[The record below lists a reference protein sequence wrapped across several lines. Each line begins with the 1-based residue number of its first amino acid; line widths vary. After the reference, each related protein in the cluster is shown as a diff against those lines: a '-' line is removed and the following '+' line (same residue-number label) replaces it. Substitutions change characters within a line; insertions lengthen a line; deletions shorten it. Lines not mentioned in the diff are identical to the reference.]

1 MSGTVQQPQS
11 LADAVQFLPGVG
23 PRRAKVFA
31 KLGVETVGD
40 LLEYLP
46 FRHECHEQRCVE
58 NLEEGIVATVTGQ
71 IERISSR
78 RGRRGATVSAML
90 LDNTGTCRL
99 SWFNAGW
106 MRDRLARGMVVRATG
121 KVTAYED
128 LAQLVNPRI
137 EVLGEDAELA
147 DDSAPAEFEGV
158 YPATAEL
165 SSRMIGRIIS
175 TNLDR
180 MLSGVQECHA
190 PEHLSRRNL
199 APRGWAL
206 SVIHRPRDPVD
217 VEAARHRLAY
227 DELLLMQLAV
237 TMARR
242 RHREGPAAQ
251 AMQCRAAIDERIR
264 RRFPFQ
270 LTSAQDRAI
279 AAIMTD
285 LGTAR
290 PMNRLLQGDVG
301 CGKTVVALYAALATV
316 ANRCQVALMA
326 PTELLA
332 EQHYRSITRYMKG
345 SRVRHAL
352 LVGRLRAAKRRETL
366 TRIAN
371 GELDI
376 VVGTHALIQKD
387 VRFDRLGLV
396 VVDEQHRFG
405 VRQRATI
412 RSKGPAPHYLVMTAT
427 PIPRT
432 LAMTVFGDL
441 DVTTIDELPPGRSKV
456 TTRIAGPHEH
466 PSTWQFVLSRL
477 ARGEQ
482 AFVVYPLIDESDK
495 LAFRAATTEYDR
507 LQKEV
512 FTGHTVGLLHGRMT
526 SEERDAGM
534 EDFVSRKTSV
544 LVATTVI
551 EVGID
556 VPNATCMVIEH
567 AERYGLSQLHQLR
580 GRIGRGRLPGHCFL
594 LTDSA
599 GGEWNER
606 LRSLAE
612 TTDGFRIAEEDLR
625 LRGPGEMLGTRQH
638 GLPDLRV
645 ADLVR
650 DVELLRQAQ
659 QDADEI
665 VRADPSLRETRHAAL
680 RGLLIS
686 RYRGRLNLLTVG

>member
-1 MSGTVQQPQS
+1 MQQQQS
-11 LADAVQFLPGVG
+11 LADAVQYLPGVG
-23 PRRAKVFA
+23 PRRAQILA
-31 KLGVETVGD
+31 KLGVATVGD

-46 FRHECHEQRCVE
+46 FRHECHQQRSIE
-58 NLEEGIVATVTGQ
+58 DLEEGLVATVTG
-71 IERISSR
+71 RINRVSSQL
-78 RGRRGATVSAML
+78 GRRGATVSATL

-137 EVLGEDAELA
+137 EVLGEDAGPA

-175 TNLDR
+175 ANLDR

-190 PEHLSRRNL
+190 PEHLSKRKL
-199 APRGWAL
+199 APRRWAL
-206 SVIHRPRDPVD
+206 SVIHRPRKPDD
-217 VEAARHRLAY
+217 VEAARRRLAY

-237 TMARR
+237 TLARL

-251 AMQCRAAIDERIR
+251 AMRCRAAIDERIR
-264 RRFPFQ
+264 RRFPFK
-270 LTSAQDRAI
+270 LTSGQDRAI
-279 AAIMTD
+279 AEIMAD
-285 LGTAR
+285 LGTTR

-332 EQHYRSITRYMKG
+332 EQHYRSITQYLKG

-352 LVGRLRAAKRRETL
+352 LVGGLRAAKRREIL
-366 TRIAN
+366 AGIA
-371 GELDI
+371 GGALDI

-441 DVTTIDELPPGRSKV
+441 DVTTIDELPPGRSKI
-456 TTRIAGPHEH
+456 TTRVAGPREH
-466 PSTWQFVLSRL
+466 QSTWRFVLSRV

-495 LAFRAATTEYDR
+495 MAFRAATTEYRR
-507 LQKEV
+507 LQEEV
-512 FTGHTVGLLHGRMT
+512 FTGHAVGLLHGRL
-526 SEERDAGM
+526 SAEERDAGM
-534 EDFVSRKTSV
+534 RDFVSGKTAA

-580 GRIGRGRLPGHCFL
+580 GRIGRGRLAGHCFL

-599 GGEWNER
+599 GGESNER
-606 LRSLAE
+606 LRALVE

-650 DVELLRQAQ
+650 DAGLLRLAQ
-659 QDADEI
+659 QDAGEI
-665 VRADPSLRETRHAAL
+665 VRADPSLGDARHGVL
-680 RGLLIS
+680 RGMLIS
-686 RYRGRLNLLTVG
+686 RYRGRLSLLNVG